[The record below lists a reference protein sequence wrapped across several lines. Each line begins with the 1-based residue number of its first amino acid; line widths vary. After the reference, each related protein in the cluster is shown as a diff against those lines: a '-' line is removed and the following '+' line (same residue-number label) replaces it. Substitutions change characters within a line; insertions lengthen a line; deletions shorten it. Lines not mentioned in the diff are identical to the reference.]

1 MNEFFDS
8 EDKKNCHYIC
18 MTHSTINSFSF
29 NYSKI
34 IPTQSNTNNMSGRG
48 MSDDEEDYAT
58 EFDRIVARY
67 GEVVSGTDDVSGTED
82 DVSGT
87 EGDSSGTEDGGE
99 SWRQRPSLG
108 LSDFSGPGPAVAP
121 ARAPGRGRGRGRGR
135 GGAARGGGAS
145 SAASSAKPRR
155 SQSSSGS
162 GRLSNSQVGKFLM
175 HLVALDNGDYEPI
188 AAFMEQHKK
197 KISPNTLFHN
207 GETFLTFAIKNQKQ
221 RLFDMLLVRG
231 PVHLGKTNA
240 KKQTPLDV
248 AREVGDEYM
257 IHVLENRQKQKK
269 DEQNRKLKEAAQER
283 RKRLKQERDAK
294 IERGEIPAPEP
305 KVSNDLISRF
315 ERTVEGGDVNAI
327 MQMIND
333 NENLTVNVKLPES
346 RRIPLTYAVQ
356 HGNVALF
363 DRLLAIE
370 PPRAIQL
377 NRRDGY
383 DETATFVAASLGRE
397 DMFRAL
403 LDKNS
408 QFGKTRS
415 GANRE
420 TPFMAAARGGYMDI
434 IKQLSISKSNQLRVS
449 ADGNTAMH
457 YACEAGHEEI
467 VDAFAGKKSGLRV
480 LFQRNEAGVTPA
492 EMAERSG
499 HHRIAQK
506 LQNIMNDHENVK
518 TVIQDIIKDDDA
530 KVLFYL
536 WQIHSEFLNE
546 LTARA
551 RGGFL
556 RAACREHS
564 LNCLAFLL
572 FAEGEVQDDDL
583 AQSMKRKA
591 NIQMFAGRKGHLDCL
606 ELLTL
611 DTAVSP
617 GTRKPSVKTVERL
630 INMVVSGQYDQ
641 ARIMLRTYRFD
652 LTAGGGSEMLARV
665 AIEGD
670 LNMLHLLIQHGV
682 DVDTPILG
690 KTALQNAVK
699 STLTGN
705 KTDYSE
711 PMDTLINQRVVYLL
725 LAGASPDY
733 DDEGTDT
740 ANFWLDVARYFNY
753 SNYLERVREEAA
765 RAPEPAAAA
774 AAAGAGGGGA
784 GDAAADDEDENDIA
798 YSSDEE
804 DVGVMT
810 RAQKQRLYNDPSSDG
825 EPPAKKPRIA
835 KAMLMAALNL
845 TRSQLLHSNDIFLGD
860 AMGSVSSKKKR
871 DQAAAPP
878 LFEAIANNDLKQFKN
893 LARNMTSQQ
902 LNAVS
907 YLGIPLVVMASIVD
921 EPSFMKT
928 LVRQGANIHRTVRK
942 LDNMSTLHCAIVS
955 NNNRVAQELL
965 KHGLDANMCDKNG
978 ATPLHKACIVG
989 NSVGT
994 ALLLANDA
1002 SASVRTDDGNT
1013 PLSLARRFNHR
1024 ACMRVFETAS
1034 GKTRASKSSSST
1046 RMPKSRMTTKT
1057 LHQACAE
1064 DDMQT
1069 VESLLNSGADMNQQN
1084 GKKETPLHVAC
1095 TYGAKDCV
1103 RALLKHGADR
1113 NILDIHGDTPYQ
1125 TARTYNHTTCK
1136 RLLLLS

>member
-1 MNEFFDS
+1 
-8 EDKKNCHYIC
+8 

-34 IPTQSNTNNMSGRG
+34 IPTQSNNHNMSDRG
-48 MSDDEEDYAT
+48 MSDDDENFGSEFDASGSEDYNEDQT
-58 EFDRIVARY
+58 EFFED
-67 GEVVSGTDDVSGTED
+67 VVPGFEN
-82 DVSGT
+82 
-87 EGDSSGTEDGGE
+87 GG
-99 SWRQRPSLG
+99 QRLPLG
-108 LSDFSGPGPAVAP
+108 LSDFSGSESESDSRPAVAP

-135 GGAARGGGAS
+135 GGAAHGGGAS

-162 GRLSNSQVGKFLM
+162 GRLSNSQVGEFLM

-221 RLFDMLLVRG
+221 RLFDMLLARG
-231 PVHLGKTNA
+231 PVQLGKMNA

-583 AQSMKRKA
+583 VQSMKRKA

-611 DTAVSP
+611 DTAVSS
-617 GTRKPSVKTVERL
+617 GTRKPSVKTVDRL

-652 LTAGGGSEMLARV
+652 LTAGAGSEMLRSV

-774 AAAGAGGGGA
+774 AAAAGGGGG
-784 GDAAADDEDENDIA
+784 GDAAAGAGGAVAADDDEDGIA

-804 DVGVMT
+804 DFGVMT
-810 RAQKQRLYNDPSSDG
+810 RAQKQRLDNKSSSDV
-825 EPPAKKPRIA
+825 EPPAKKPRTQ
-835 KAMLMAALNL
+835 AMLMAALNL
-845 TRSQLLHSNDIFLGD
+845 THSQLLHSNDIFLGD

-1034 GKTRASKSSSST
+1034 GKTRGLKS

-1069 VESLLNSGADMNQQN
+1069 VESLLKSGADMNQQN